1 LDSNPS
7 LTQASAC
14 RLLRGRGRQ
23 ERLNCSK
30 QVTHVYWFSD
40 IGITS
45 AAQGVRFVGW
55 RYEAGHGNDR
65 DVLCLVIFLQQKG
78 SVEPGDVRQINIHHD
93 QIGLLITSTVDPIPT
108 L

>member
-1 LDSNPS
+1 MCAPFIAD
-7 LTQASAC
+7 

-23 ERLNCSK
+23 ERVNCSQK
-30 QVTHVYWFSD
+30 ITHVYLLSD

-45 AAQGVRFVGW
+45 AVQSVRFIGW
-55 RYEAGHGNDR
+55 RYEGGHGNDW
-65 DVLCLVIFLQQKG
+65 DVLCLIIFLQQKG